1 MAIMKYYDEVPSNF
15 LLIRFVVTRY
25 CNFRCPYCYLTDE
38 KRSQQKT
45 VFSHHSP
52 DEWINAIDVFKDRYL
67 ELYFTGGEPL
77 LLDDFIYFLKKILDK
92 EFIHSVRIDSNL
104 SRLEKFLKE
113 INNSKVKFLAS
124 LHPTQVSFDK
134 FIDKTGL
141 LKENDMLALI
151 NLVVSRENMKILN
164 KTPHELARYFE
175 DRGIF
180 LNIAK
185 DFERGLKY
193 GYDDKYKE
201 YIDKLQY
208 PIDNIYMNMQNL
220 HRGVFCGGGKHYISV
235 SRHGTIYS
243 CDGKEHGNIFGRPDL
258 PKNLITCNMPY
269 CPSIVSYS
277 FSTSN
282 DFPPVEHLHDYVKR
296 NKTYR
301 NNLDKYYLDSL
312 WQHIQDNDLIPNEK
326 NSSANIN
333 KTFIDKFRSSII
345 RKLKTL
351 S

>member
-1 MAIMKYYDEVPSNF
+1 MKYYDEVPPNF

-38 KRSQQKT
+38 RRGRQKT

-52 DEWINAIDVFKDRYL
+52 DEWVNAIDVFKDRHL

-77 LLDDFIYFLKKILDK
+77 LFDDFIYFLKKILYK
-92 EFIHSVRIDSNL
+92 EFVHSVRIDSNL

-113 INNSKVKFLAS
+113 INNPKVKFLAS
-124 LHPTQVSFDK
+124 LHPTQVSFEK
-134 FIDKTGL
+134 FTDRVKL
-141 LKENDMLALI
+141 LKENAMLALV
-151 NLVVSRENMKILN
+151 NLVVSMENMEILN

-175 DRGIF
+175 DKGIF

-193 GYDDKYKE
+193 GYDEKYKE

-220 HRGVFCGGGKHYISV
+220 HRGAFCGGGKHYISV
-235 SRHGTIYS
+235 SRHGNIYF
-243 CDGKEHGNIFGRPDL
+243 CDGKEHGNIFNHPEL
-258 PKNLITCNMPY
+258 PREIITCSMPY
-269 CPSIVSYS
+269 CPSIISYS
-277 FSTSN
+277 FSASN
-282 DFPPVEHLHDYVKR
+282 NFSPVEHLQDYVKR

-301 NNLDKYYLDSL
+301 ENLDTTYLDSL
-312 WQHIQDNDLIPNEK
+312 WLYIEEHDLIPKETD
-326 NSSANIN
+326 IGTDDN
-333 KTFIDKFRSSII
+333 KTLAAKLRSRII
-345 RKLKTL
+345 KKLKSL

>member
-1 MAIMKYYDEVPSNF
+1 MKYYDSIPDNF
-15 LLIRFVVTRY
+15 LLIRFVATRY
-25 CNFRCPYCYLTDE
+25 CNFRCPYCYLTDDQRN
-38 KRSQQKT
+38 KKKT

-52 DEWINAIDVFKDRYL
+52 DEWTGALDVFKDRHL

-77 LLDDFIYFLKKILDK
+77 LFDDFIYFLKKILDK
-92 EFIHSVRIDSNL
+92 EFVHSVRIDSNL

-113 INNSKVKFLAS
+113 INNPKVKFLAS

-193 GYDDKYKE
+193 GYDEKYKE

-220 HRGVFCGGGKHYISV
+220 HRGAFCGGGKHYVSV
-235 SRHGTIYS
+235 SRHGNIYS
-243 CDGKEHGNIFGRPDL
+243 CDNKEHGNIFNHPEL
-258 PKNLITCNMPY
+258 PQELVTCNMPY

-277 FSTSN
+277 FSASN
-282 DFPPVEHLHDYVKR
+282 DFSPVEHLKSYVSR
-296 NKTYR
+296 NKRYR
-301 NNLDKYYLDSL
+301 DNLNKSYLDSL
-312 WQHIQDNDLIPNEK
+312 WQSIGEQDLIPKEN
-326 NSSANIN
+326 NIGTDDN
-333 KTFIDKFRSSII
+333 KTLAAKLRSRII
-345 RKLKTL
+345 KKIKSL